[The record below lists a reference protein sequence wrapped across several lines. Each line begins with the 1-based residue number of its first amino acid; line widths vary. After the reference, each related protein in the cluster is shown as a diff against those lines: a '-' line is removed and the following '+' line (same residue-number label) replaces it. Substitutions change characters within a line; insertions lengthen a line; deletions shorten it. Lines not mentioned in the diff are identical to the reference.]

1 MKYLALLIINIALCG
16 CAHQLAQPGFF
27 PPDSLAR
34 FSNDDTFESDWYGQ
48 HLQALQ
54 ELPIWNMPLG
64 EHESI
69 YRFLYLP
76 SFGRPVCIRLMF
88 THTDADILI
97 TLKLSNGRG
106 GVERGSLIYQ
116 DTKLLSKDDLI
127 DFISLIDD
135 MDFWDTP
142 THGSRELL
150 SLDGSEY
157 ILEAR
162 SKGIYHIVTRTSPTL
177 KYSDDLKKQA
187 AEVGVAVDFMALEAF
202 NLQYLKLVD
211 WMARFFDLKAIQDL
225 RIESQI
231 DTSALPSGSNAA
243 DNE

>member
-1 MKYLALLIINIALCG
+1 MKYMVLLIMSIALCG

-27 PPDSLAR
+27 PPDSLAK
-34 FSNDDTFESDWYGQ
+34 FSNGDTFESDWYGQ

-54 ELPIWNMPLG
+54 EPAIWNMPLS

-76 SFGRPVCIRLMF
+76 SFGRPVCIRLNF
-88 THTDADILI
+88 THTDDDILI

-116 DTKLLSKDDLI
+116 ETKLLSKDNLI

-150 SLDGSEY
+150 SLDGAEY

-162 SKGIYHIVTRTSPTL
+162 SKGTYHIVTRTSPTL
-177 KYSDDLKKQA
+177 EYSDDFKEQA
-187 AEVGVAVDFMALEAF
+187 AEVGVAIDFKALEAF

-225 RIESQI
+225 RIERQI
-231 DTSALPSGSNAA
+231 DTSALPSGPNAA